1 MSFKTELA
9 MAREDA
15 KLVRARR
22 EEEHARQA
30 EAAHV
35 MATDPDRYWARY
47 YLTDDLVMQAIRG
60 SGSFAI
66 SLPEAAFGSQTK
78 TRLEEFRDAGAE
90 VEVVE
95 TKSPAPDGGDPIV
108 VKRVTIR

>member
-1 MSFKTELA
+1 MSFKTELE
-9 MAREDA
+9 MARADA

-22 EEEHARQA
+22 DEEQARQA

-47 YLTDDLVMQAIRG
+47 YLTDDQVMQAIRG
-60 SGSFAI
+60 HGSFAI
-66 SLPEAAFGSQTK
+66 SLPDSAFGAQTK
-78 TRLEEFRDAGAE
+78 ARLDEFRDAGAE
-90 VEVVE
+90 VEVTEEKVAVVD
-95 TKSPAPDGGDPIV
+95 SGDTIV

>member
-15 KLVRARR
+15 KLVQARR
-22 EEEHARQA
+22 DEEQARQA

-47 YLTDDLVMQAIRG
+47 YLTDDLVMQSIRG
-60 SGSFAI
+60 GGSFTI
-66 SLPEAAFGSQTK
+66 TLPAAAFGAQTAA
-78 TRLEEFRDAGAE
+78 RLDEFRDAGADLD
-90 VEVVE
+90 VVE
-95 TKSPAPDGGDPIV
+95 TKVPVVNGGDTIL

>member
-15 KLVRARR
+15 KLVQARR

-60 SGSFAI
+60 SFAI
-66 SLPEAAFGSQTK
+66 SLPAAAFGSQTAA
-78 TRLEEFRDAGAE
+78 RLDEFRDAGAD
-90 VEVVE
+90 VDVVE